1 MGIANTSIQQ
11 IRIGKQTAKGT
22 ILSAGSADAKLYN
35 FVDATGNLAKNAFE
49 SNSIR
54 TSQQRLN
61 PRHGTRSVPF
71 TLNQELQIGGHTD
84 LIAGMLRAAFATG
97 ATSGA
102 LSLDHDATARTITR
116 ASGSFITDGFK
127 VGDIVR
133 MSGASDSDNNGVNLR
148 LTAVAALQLDY
159 ADDAWLPTG
168 MSNFTGETVTVAVPG
183 KKCSI
188 PSSGHTSDYFTI
200 EDWQS
205 DVPSSRRHTDCRV
218 ASMALAV
225 PPNGHATLSTTFLGI
240 DSDPQTTEYF
250 TNETAA
256 STGSLLAGPQGLLRY
271 NGADSAVV
279 SDVSIN
285 ITNSAEVKSVVG
297 TDLSPDVFVGSTVVT
312 GSFSAMF
319 DSNTFF
325 TNFEAETVGPLYLY
339 LFEDSTAGSDFV
351 IVKIPAL
358 KINSSDSANDGVAR
372 TVSAEF
378 SGGENV
384 DGSTTVEQTSIVYMD
399 SSL

>member
-11 IRIGKQTAKGT
+11 IRIGKQTQKGT
-22 ILSAGSADAKLYN
+22 ILSASSADAKLYN

-97 ATSGA
+97 ATTGSVSQ
-102 LSLDHDATARTITR
+102 SLDVSARTITR
-116 ASGSFITDGFK
+116 SSGSYITDGFK

-133 MSGASDSDNNGVNLR
+133 ISGAVDSDNNGVNLR
-148 LTAVAALQLDY
+148 LTAVAQLQLDY
-159 ADDAWLPTG
+159 AADSWLPAG
-168 MSNFTGETVTVAVPG
+168 MSNITTTAITVAVPG

-218 ASMALAV
+218 SSMALAV

-319 DSNTFF
+319 DANTFF

-351 IVKIPAL
+351 IIKIPAL

-384 DGSTTVEQTSIVYMD
+384 SGSTTIEQTSIVYMD